1 MKTCG
6 NHKDA
11 VVVYADIRDRFL
23 PKGVRLVSCPICR
36 VMRGMEDA
44 SAEAINESEEQIRKL
59 KVIVGSR
66 EEQIRSLDERLG
78 DAEED
83 VAICQCPKCALL
95 RGIDSLSTCSP
106 FIECC
111 QKSEKTLERSE

>member
-23 PKGVRLVSCPICR
+23 PKGVRLVSCPICK

-44 SAEAINESEEQIRKL
+44 SAKAIDESEEQIRGLNK
-59 KVIVGSR
+59 
-66 EEQIRSLDERLG
+66 RLG
-78 DAEED
+78 DAEND
-83 VAICQCPKCALL
+83 VALCQCSKCTLL
-95 RGIDSLSTCSP
+95 HLRSGIDSLLFRASMG
-106 FIECC
+106 CC
-111 QKSEKTLERSE
+111 QKSEKT